1 MRPETQLAIMA
12 AFVGF
17 LLKTSLGFCI
27 CWAISKTLV
36 SPGRKFLIWFGF
48 LAGAGCY
55 WLWLAGGFVPHTA
68 ALAPLPIPASLALTA
83 PVGIW
88 KIGPSWAL
96 PLSIVLRGLGVLYL
110 LVLGHSLFARIRKQM
125 HLRWILRFAYRAPE
139 AIENIFQPVAESL
152 NVGSARLLVLSG
164 IHSPATFGWTRPIVL
179 LPSFCLEQDSSE
191 LGDIFC
197 HELQHIRRRDF
208 AFNTVASVC
217 RALLFFHPA
226 MWYAMRRLEL
236 ESELACDLAVV
247 SDSPERRATYAEC
260 LVRFARLNMAEGPK
274 PWNLDFAGSSSVQLK
289 VRIRSMLAETRK
301 IPGWLLGL
309 RAALGVLLFA
319 AFLGIVPS
327 LFIVLS
333 YEQHRVVQPVK
344 PTLLA
349 TRTHVRL
356 HKRRAFRIRLQR
368 QAADTNRTF
377 SSPPPTVPTVV
388 PVEASVEPAPIV
400 PRASNPKLSNEPLSS
415 EPQPTLKRRS
425 DTLAMPV
432 PKSSPATIIS
442 LSNEP
447 PPHPKIK
454 LITKSRTVA
463 SVLTTAAGVAVR
475 IASHGHNGDDH

>member
-1 MRPETQLAIMA
+1 MRPETQLAIVA
-12 AFVGF
+12 AFIGF

-27 CWAISKTLV
+27 CWAIGKTLV

-55 WLWLAGGFVPHTA
+55 WLWLGVGFVPDGA
-68 ALAPLPIPASLALTA
+68 VLAPLQIPVSLALTA

-88 KIGPSWAL
+88 QIRPSWQLPLAIAL
-96 PLSIVLRGLGVLYL
+96 PGLGVLYL
-110 LVLGHSLFARIRKQM
+110 LFLGHSLFARIRKQM
-125 HLRWILRFAYRAPE
+125 HLRLILRFAYGAPE
-139 AIENIFQPVAESL
+139 VIEKLFKPVAESL
-152 NVGSARLLVLSG
+152 NVSNAQLLVLSG
-164 IHSPATFGWTRPIVL
+164 IHSPATFGWKRPIVL

-191 LGDIFC
+191 LGDIFR

-208 AFNTVASVC
+208 VFNTVASVC

-226 MWYAMRRLEL
+226 AWYAMRRLEL

-260 LVRFARLNMAEGPK
+260 LVRFARLNVAEGPK

-309 RAALGVLLFA
+309 RATFGLLLFA

-356 HKRRAFRIRLQR
+356 QKRRAFRIRLQR
-368 QAADTNRTF
+368 EAADATRTF
-377 SSPPPTVPTVV
+377 ASPPPTVPTVV
-388 PVEASVEPAPIV
+388 PVEASLEPAPIV
-400 PRASNPKLSNEPLSS
+400 PRVSNPKLSNEPLSS
-415 EPQPTLKRRS
+415 EPRPTLKRRS
-425 DTLAMPV
+425 DVSAV
-432 PKSSPATIIS
+432 AAPKSAPATTIPIATQPS
-442 LSNEP
+442 SQT
-447 PPHPKIK
+447 I
-454 LITKSRTVA
+454 ITKRRAVA
-463 SVLTTAAGVAVR
+463 SILTTAAGVAVR
-475 IASHGHNGDDH
+475 IAAHGQDGGDH